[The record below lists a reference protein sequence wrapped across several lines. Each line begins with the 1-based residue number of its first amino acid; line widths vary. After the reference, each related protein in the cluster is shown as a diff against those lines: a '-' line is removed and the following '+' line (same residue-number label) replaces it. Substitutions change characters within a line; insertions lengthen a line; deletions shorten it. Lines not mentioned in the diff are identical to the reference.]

1 MRYMLLIY
9 DPAGGYDG
17 LDGEGLL
24 EEVIAGHNALAEE
37 LGGAGV
43 LVDGAGLQ
51 PPETATTVIRGAN
64 GQLAVLD
71 GPFAET
77 KEQLGGY
84 YVVEAQ
90 DLEAALAIA
99 RRIPGAPG
107 TKVEVRPLMAEG

>member
-17 LDGEGLL
+17 PDGERLL
-24 EEVIAGHNALAEE
+24 AQVTAEHEALAEG
-37 LGGAGV
+37 LAASGV

-64 GQLAVLD
+64 GKLAVLD
-71 GPFAET
+71 GPYTET
-77 KEQLGGY
+77 KEYLGGY
-84 YVVEAQ
+84 YVVEAA

-99 RRIPGAPG
+99 RRVPGAPG
-107 TKVEVRPLMAEG
+107 TKVEVRPVMET